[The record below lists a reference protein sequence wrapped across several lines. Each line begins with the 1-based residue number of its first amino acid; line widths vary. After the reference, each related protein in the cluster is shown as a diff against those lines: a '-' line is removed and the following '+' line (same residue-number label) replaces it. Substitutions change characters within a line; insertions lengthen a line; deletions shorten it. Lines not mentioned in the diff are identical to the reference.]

1 MKSKSLRHIALHL
14 PQFHPIPENDE
25 WWGKGFT
32 EWTNVTKARPL
43 FEGHYQPHHPADLGY
58 YDLRL
63 EEARD
68 AQARLAQEYGI
79 DGFCYYHYWFNGKRL
94 LERPVDEILSKG
106 KPDFPFMLCW
116 ANDNWTRRWDGLD
129 QEVLITHEYSP
140 EDDVEHM
147 RHLIEYFQDP
157 RYIKVNNKPVFV
169 LYKTFFL
176 PDPEATAKRWRAVA
190 AELGIELYLCHMVFG
205 YNQEWNRL
213 VKGFDAAIDFEPFG
227 IRREDGLA
235 KVNNIFNKKRISL
248 FKKVSNRIIGR
259 KNYIKIPNEY
269 NLHEYSSMFQN
280 LKSLNKINFK
290 LFPSI
295 VPGWD
300 NSPRRKFN
308 PRLILHESTPKKY
321 GEWLKKVIDDFT
333 PYSTEENFIFIN
345 AWNEWAEGNHLEP
358 CLKWGRSYLEETQN
372 ILLNKKNNLD

>member
-32 EWTNVTKARPL
+32 EWTNVTQARPL
-43 FEGHYQPHHPADLGY
+43 FEGHYQPHIPADLGY

-63 EEARD
+63 EEARE
-68 AQARLAQEYGI
+68 AQAKIAQEYGI

-106 KPDFPFMLCW
+106 KPDFPYMLCW

-129 QEVLITHEYSP
+129 QEILISHEYSP

-147 RHLIEYFQDP
+147 KHLIKYFQDP

-169 LYKTFFL
+169 LYKTFLL

-205 YNQEWNRL
+205 YNREWNRL
-213 VKGFDAAIDFEPFG
+213 VEGFDAVLDFEPFGVRRMGELRYSPKLKQAAKKRTIYDKIRDRIYPMNSIPEIIKKPNIFEYKSIYEQLIPIKKTGLKMYPSLCPGWDNSARRNDDPSLILDDSTPAFFKEWYQKVAIDFEP
-227 IRREDGLA
+227 
-235 KVNNIFNKKRISL
+235 
-248 FKKVSNRIIGR
+248 
-259 KNYIKIPNEY
+259 
-269 NLHEYSSMFQN
+269 YS
-280 LKSLNKINFK
+280 
-290 LFPSI
+290 
-295 VPGWD
+295 
-300 NSPRRKFN
+300 
-308 PRLILHESTPKKY
+308 E
-321 GEWLKKVIDDFT
+321 
-333 PYSTEENFIFIN
+333 EENFIFIN

-358 CLKWGRSYLEETQN
+358 CGKWGYQYLEA
-372 ILLNKKNNLD
+372 IKAYLKS